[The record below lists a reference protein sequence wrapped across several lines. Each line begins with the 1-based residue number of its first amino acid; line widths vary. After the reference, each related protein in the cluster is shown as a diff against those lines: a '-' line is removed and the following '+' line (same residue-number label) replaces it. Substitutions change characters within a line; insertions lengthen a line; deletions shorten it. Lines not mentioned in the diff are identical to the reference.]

1 METSWASGAAGRGL
15 VAWIR
20 SPLRVTLTAE
30 TWTSLIL
37 AAGVVLRVLE
47 YTDNRQ
53 LYMDESAL
61 MANLVDLSV
70 FDFRTVLTENQL
82 AAPGFLVVERLMVRL
97 PLGAVWAARLVPCL
111 CAIAS
116 MFLMRAVARRY
127 VTRQAVPIALGLYA
141 LNDWLLYYAAE
152 IKQYSSD
159 VALALCALLLAAAPA
174 GISRRSLL
182 ALAAVGAVGVWFSHP
197 LSLVLAGVGTY
208 LIGAAAIRKE
218 WRKALRFVGLSLMWA
233 ISFAACY
240 MVSHSI
246 LEKKDP
252 FIWIWWDFAFLP
264 LPPRSLLDLRRDFW
278 HVVNVFNNPSWV
290 VTPLGVLAS
299 ALVALALFSIG
310 ALSLGLRWRGG
321 VYLLLAPLMF
331 ALVASGLHQ
340 YPFHGR
346 LLLFLVPGVHLLV
359 AEGAV
364 ALARCGGALV
374 TLVLGTLR
382 QDCARVMP
390 PRARTILI
398 FLLGAFMLVQPASDV
413 FWHRFIMRRIHGQF
427 DSHGDLSPDVLD
439 YLEKLEKIAQRA
451 QSRP

>member
-1 METSWASGAAGRGL
+1 
-15 VAWIR
+15 
-20 SPLRVTLTAE
+20 
-30 TWTSLIL
+30 
-37 AAGVVLRVLE
+37 
-47 YTDNRQ
+47 
-53 LYMDESAL
+53 
-61 MANLVDLSV
+61 
-70 FDFRTVLTENQL
+70 
-82 AAPGFLVVERLMVRL
+82 
-97 PLGAVWAARLVPCL
+97 
-111 CAIAS
+111 
-116 MFLMRAVARRY
+116 
-127 VTRQAVPIALGLYA
+127 
-141 LNDWLLYYAAE
+141 
-152 IKQYSSD
+152 
-159 VALALCALLLAAAPA
+159 
-174 GISRRSLL
+174 
-182 ALAAVGAVGVWFSHP
+182 
-197 LSLVLAGVGTY
+197 
-208 LIGAAAIRKE
+208 
-218 WRKALRFVGLSLMWA
+218 MWA